1 MTMDF
6 QSHHLFDQ
14 LELSFEA
21 TVGILLSLS
30 KLNFL
35 THAQASPN
43 CYKIRRRKIYH
54 KIKDEVIF
62 TVTNPELPLPS
73 PHLIPLHAACAK
85 AAQLSGAS
93 EYIDHIYSEMESISE
108 LAHEG
113 TSSDALHHAIM
124 TLRPQTSR

>member
-1 MTMDF
+1 M
-6 QSHHLFDQ
+6 FDQ

-54 KIKDEVIF
+54 KIKDEVTF

-73 PHLIPLHAACAK
+73 PHPLALHAACAK
-85 AAQLSGAS
+85 VAQLSGES
-93 EYIDHIYSEMESISE
+93 EYIDRIYSEMESIYV
-108 LAHEG
+108 LAHDG

-124 TLRPQTSR
+124 TLRPQISI